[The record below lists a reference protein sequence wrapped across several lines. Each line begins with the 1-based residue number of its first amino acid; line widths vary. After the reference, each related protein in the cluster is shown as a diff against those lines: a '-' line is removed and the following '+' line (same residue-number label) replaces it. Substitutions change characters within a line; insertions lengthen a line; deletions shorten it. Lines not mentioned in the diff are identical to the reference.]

1 MNTSST
7 RRLATPQLWGEE
19 VFIGKTTERYKMLIW
34 VFVTLVLFSFCNNI
48 FAEPYLQ
55 LDAYLAVSA
64 VDYEES
70 IVSEQ
75 LDFTFYP
82 LFNGNSGRMKG
93 KPKDDC
99 DVDNP
104 FNNLAALLL
113 KDTQTDSPFDL
124 GLIFLDGVPILA
136 VTDML
141 YGTLPVPK
149 YDVLDTYYYDRAFT
163 LGPAGITALCNAQG
177 KLSGPATVVG
187 DGSLYIEDFQI
198 DVSGLVR
205 GLAVYLDFFA
215 QKSDDTLVCFALL
228 P

>member
-1 MNTSST
+1 MFFGRT
-7 RRLATPQLWGEE
+7 EE
-19 VFIGKTTERYKMLIW
+19 RHGMLISISV
-34 VFVTLVLFSFCNNI
+34 VFVLCSFYNDV
-48 FAEPYLQ
+48 FAESYLQ

-64 VDYEES
+64 VDYEEF

-75 LDFTFYP
+75 LAFTFYP
-82 LFNGNSGRMKG
+82 LFNGNSGKMKG
-93 KPKDDC
+93 KTKDDC
-99 DVDNP
+99 DADNP

-113 KDTQTDSPFDL
+113 KDAQTDSPFGL

-141 YGTLPVPK
+141 SGTLPVPK
-149 YDVLDTYYYDRAFT
+149 YGVLDTYYYDRAFT
-163 LGPAGITALCNAQG
+163 LDPAGITVLCDAQG
-177 KLSGPATVVG
+177 KLSEPATVVG

-198 DVSGLVR
+198 DVNGLFS

-215 QKSDDTLVCFALL
+215 QKSDDTLVCFTLL